1 MSIGPVEYIV
11 IGFPT
16 DRIDADCVPAL
27 AELVAE
33 GTVRII
39 DLVFAAKDADGNV
52 RFFEY
57 DALEDTV
64 AAAYA
69 SIDGEAD
76 GVFNEDDLLDA
87 AEVLAP
93 GTAAALILWEDRWA
107 TRFAEAVRASGG
119 EILDGGRVPHDIVL
133 EALALTEGTND

>member
-39 DLVFAAKDADGNV
+39 DLVFAAKDPEGNV

-57 DALEDTV
+57 DSLEDTI

-76 GVFNEDDLLDA
+76 GVFNEDDLQDA
-87 AEVLAP
+87 AELLPP

-107 TRFAEAVRASGG
+107 IRFAEAVRASGG
-119 EILDGGRVPHDIVL
+119 QIIDGGRVPHEVVV
-133 EALALTEGTND
+133 EALAELGNPA

>member
-16 DRIDADCVPAL
+16 DRVDADCVPAL
-27 AELVAE
+27 AELVSE
-33 GTVRII
+33 GIVRIL
-39 DLVFAAKDADGNV
+39 DLVFAAKDPEGNV

-57 DALEDTV
+57 DALDDTV

-87 AEVLAP
+87 AELLEP
-93 GTAAALILWEDRWA
+93 GTAAALILWEDLWA
-107 TRFAEAVRASGG
+107 LRFAEAVRASGG
-119 EILDGGRVPHDIVL
+119 RIIDGGRVPHEIVTS
-133 EALALTEGTND
+133 ALAEIAGTDA